1 VNLKDTMPNVKV
13 DPDIKRFVR
22 YQSVVNALLAKDS
35 FNKPDIYDALKNEK
49 SQFIGR
55 VISELERD
63 SYLTKAGIRAKSQ
76 YSWSEKKDK
85 FNPGRWID
93 QHIFTPTVKRSPSV
107 DRPRERLLRLG
118 PAELKTSEILAIL
131 IRSGLQGESAVQAGE
146 RLATIFGSNLE
157 KLSLQARGE
166 LKQISKAIGETA
178 YCQIMAGLELGKRLA
193 GQRSTDSA
201 PCHKVKNTSDALAY
215 CREHFMRLAREAKQ
229 EEFHIVLLDEK
240 HHVIKS
246 EQITVGLIDKS
257 LAHPREVFK
266 PAVRESASSLILVHN
281 HPSGDP
287 TPSQEDKAI
296 TKDLKRAAET
306 LGLRILDHI
315 ILSKDKALSMAQ
327 ERML

>member
-1 VNLKDTMPNVKV
+1 MPNIRIDSDV
-13 DPDIKRFVR
+13 KRFAR
-22 YQSVVNALLAKDS
+22 YQSVINLLLEKESFHKSDVYEDLKDE
-35 FNKPDIYDALKNEK
+35 KP
-49 SQFIGR
+49 QFIGR
-55 VISELERD
+55 VISDLMKD
-63 SYLTKAGIRAKSQ
+63 GYITNAGAKEKQQ
-76 YSWSEKKDK
+76 YSWLAKREE
-85 FNPGRWID
+85 FNAGRWID
-93 QHIFTPTVKRSPSV
+93 QRIFTTTVKRSPSV

-118 PAELKTSEILAIL
+118 PSELKISELLAIL
-131 IRSGLQGESAVQAGE
+131 IRSGLRGESAMQAGE
-146 RLATIFGSNLE
+146 RLATLFGNNLE

-193 GQRSTDSA
+193 RQGPFESVPRY
-201 PCHKVKNTSDALAY
+201 KVRNTSDAVAY
-215 CREHFMRLAREAKQ
+215 CKEHFMRLAREAQQ

-246 EQITVGLIDKS
+246 EQITVGLLDKS

-266 PAVRESASSLILVHN
+266 PAVKESASALILVHN

-287 TPSQEDKAI
+287 TPSQDDRTI

-315 ILSKDKALSMAQ
+315 ILSKDRALSMA
-327 ERML
+327 EEKIL

>member
-1 VNLKDTMPNVKV
+1 LKDE
-13 DPDIKRFVR
+13 
-22 YQSVVNALLAKDS
+22 
-35 FNKPDIYDALKNEK
+35 KPA
-49 SQFIGR
+49 FMGR
-55 VISELERD
+55 VIGELAGD
-63 SYLTKAGIRAKSQ
+63 GYLTVSGAKGKQQ
-76 YSWSEKKDK
+76 YLWSAKKHE

-93 QHIFTPTVKRSPSV
+93 QRVFSATVKRSPAL

-118 PAELKTSEILAIL
+118 PSELKTSELLAIL

-146 RLATIFGSNLE
+146 RLAALFGSTLE

-178 YCQIMAGLELGKRLA
+178 FCQIMAGLELGKRLA
-193 GQRSTDSA
+193 GQGTTESA
-201 PCHKVKNTSDALAY
+201 LRYKVKNTSDAIAY
-215 CREHFMRLAREAKQ
+215 CREHFMRLARESKQ

-246 EQITVGLIDKS
+246 EQITVGLSDKS

-266 PAVRESASSLILVHN
+266 PAVRESASALILVHN

-287 TPSQEDKAI
+287 TPSQDDKTI
-296 TKDLKRAAET
+296 TKDLKKAAET

-315 ILSKDKALSMAQ
+315 ILSKDKTLSMAE

>member
-1 VNLKDTMPNVKV
+1 MLNMKI
-13 DPDIKRFVR
+13 DPDVKRFTR
-22 YQSVVNALLAKDS
+22 YQSVVNVLLENHSFDKLEIYEALR
-35 FNKPDIYDALKNEK
+35 NENP
-49 SQFIGR
+49 QFIGR
-55 VISELERD
+55 VIGELIRD
-63 SYLTKAGIRAKSQ
+63 GYLTNSGSKAKPK
-76 YSWSEKKDK
+76 YSWSTKKED

-93 QHIFTPTVKRSPSV
+93 QRVFSPTVKRSPST

-118 PAELKTSEILAIL
+118 PSELKISELLAIL
-131 IRSGLQGESAVQAGE
+131 IRSGLRGESAIQAGE
-146 RLATIFGSNLE
+146 RLATYFGNNLE

-166 LKQISKAIGETA
+166 LKQISKATGETA

-193 GQRSTDSA
+193 SQRTPESV
-201 PCHKVKNTSDALAY
+201 PHHKVRNTSDALTY
-215 CREHFMRLAREAKQ
+215 CKEHFMRLAREAKQ

-246 EQITVGLIDKS
+246 EQITVGLLDKS

-266 PAVRESASSLILVHN
+266 PAVKESASALILVHN

-287 TPSQEDKAI
+287 TPSQDDKTI
-296 TKDLKRAAET
+296 TKDLKKAAET

-315 ILSKDKALSMAQ
+315 ILSKDKTLSMAE